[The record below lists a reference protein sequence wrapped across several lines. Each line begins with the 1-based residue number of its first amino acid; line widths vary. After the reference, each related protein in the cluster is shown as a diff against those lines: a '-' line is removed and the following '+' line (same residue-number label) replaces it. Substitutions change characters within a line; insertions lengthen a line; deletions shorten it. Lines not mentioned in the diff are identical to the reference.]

1 MHYKGLGRC
10 EPQTGASYTSICLL
24 EFNCVWEDLFFF
36 FNIIFMQISD
46 NKYVLECAYLY

>member
-10 EPQTGASYTSICLL
+10 KPQTGAKYTSICLL
-24 EFNCVWEDLFFF
+24 EFGRTFF

-46 NKYVLECAYLY
+46 NKYVSECAYLY